1 MLNQVIEK
9 GTGVRAKIKDWGLAG
24 KTGTTQ
30 NARDAWFLGFS
41 SEYVVGVWMGK
52 DDNTPLE
59 GVTGGTLP
67 AEIWRSIMLSL
78 KPLHSKESQEMSL
91 PVIVNTD
98 EIKKGLEAV
107 PKNSNLKDYGNES
120 FFERIIKSFSN

>member
-1 MLNQVIEK
+1 
-9 GTGVRAKIKDWGLAG
+9 
-24 KTGTTQ
+24 
-30 NARDAWFLGFS
+30 
-41 SEYVVGVWMGK
+41 MGK

-98 EIKKGLEAV
+98 EIKKGLEEV
-107 PKNSNLKDYGNES
+107 PKNINLKDYRNES